1 MRYLNANRILPDSL
15 VDELQNYVQG
25 VYLYVPIQEERRKR
39 WGELS
44 NYRMEL
50 QTRNREIIEKHRQG
64 VSLEELSGS
73 YHLSVHAVRK
83 IIYTK

>member
-15 VDELQNYVQG
+15 VDELQHYVQG
-25 VYLYVPIQEERRKR
+25 IYLYVPIQEERRKR
-39 WGELS
+39 WGERS
-44 NYRMEL
+44 KYQMEL
-50 QTRNREIIEKHRQG
+50 QMRNRDIIEKHRQG
-64 VSLEELSGS
+64 VSLEELSNT